1 MRHFL
6 LFSVLLLGTSW
17 AVAQS
22 YPSQGTTGSTANQQN
37 VIGCLSSSGGTY
49 TLTAKNGKT
58 YQLTGDTAKLS
69 EHVGHEMKITGTVS
83 SPSASSSGA
92 MGKTS
97 GEETIDVTSFKHI
110 SKTCQGGA
118 MSH

>member
-6 LFSVLLLGTSW
+6 LFSVLLLCSSW

-22 YPSQGTTGSTANQQN
+22 YPSQGATGSPAGQQN
-37 VIGCLSSSGGTY
+37 VIGCLSGSGGAY
-49 TLTAKNGKT
+49 TLTTKSGKS
-58 YQLTGDTAKLS
+58 YQLTGDIAKLS
-69 EHVGHEMKITGTVS
+69 EHIGHEMKITGTVS
-83 SPSASSSGA
+83 SPSASSTDA
-92 MGKTS
+92 MEKTS

-110 SKTCQGGA
+110 SKTCQGGT

>member
-1 MRHFL
+1 MRHLL
-6 LFSVLLLGTSW
+6 LFSVLLLCTSW

-22 YPSQGTTGSTANQQN
+22 YPSQGATGNTTGQQN
-37 VIGCLSSSGGTY
+37 VVGCLSSSGGTY
-49 TLTAKNGKT
+49 TLTAKNGKS

-83 SPSASSSGA
+83 SPSASSTDT

>member
-6 LFSVLLLGTSW
+6 LFSVLLLCTSW
-17 AVAQS
+17 AAAQG
-22 YPSQGTTGSTANQQN
+22 YPSQGATGSTTAQQN
-37 VIGCLSSSGGTY
+37 VIGCLSGSSGSY
-49 TLTAKNGKT
+49 TLTAKNGKS
-58 YQLTGDTAKLS
+58 YQLTGDIAKLN
-69 EHVGHEMKITGTVS
+69 EHIGHEMKITGTVS
-83 SPSASSSGA
+83 SPSASSTGA

-110 SKTCQGGA
+110 AKTCESGA